1 MKIWGAKILK
11 KKISIYYVAQC
22 ETLCQVLPV
31 GISILLKYFA
41 HIFLNPE
48 DGNTALSSS
57 PTDSVAYTGMILNT
71 EQCWGCGGDYLKLH

>member
-1 MKIWGAKILK
+1 MECHDIK

-31 GISILLKYFA
+31 GILILLKYFA

-48 DGNTALSSS
+48 DGNIALSSS
-57 PTDSVAYTGMILNT
+57 LADFVAYMTVILNT
-71 EQCWGCGGDYLKLH
+71 ELCQFGGDYLKPH